1 MKKYID
7 LTNVYKNYKGLWV
20 ALDEKLEKVIA
31 SDFNAKRTYDK
42 AFKKGLKKP
51 TLFKV
56 PKQNIAY
63 FGTNFLC

>member
-7 LTNVYKNYKGLWV
+7 LTNVYKKYKGLWV
-20 ALDEKLEKVIA
+20 ALDERLAKVIA
-31 SDFNAKRTYDK
+31 SGSSAKITYDK

-63 FGTNFLC
+63 FGTNFS